1 MKAYEESKGNPD
13 KKIKY
18 PTPAQ
23 YKKEYEFLKE
33 VDSLALANAQMN
45 LEEKSCTKLY
55 NQ

>member
-1 MKAYEESKGNPD
+1 MKKVKVILI

-18 PTPAQ
+18 PTPVQ

-45 LEEKSCTKLY
+45 LRQSV
-55 NQ
+55 